1 MRIIMMTNTYLPFV
15 GGVSH
20 SVSMFVETLRRRGH
34 EVLVVAP
41 EYGRKGE
48 SARDEEDVLRV
59 PATQKLT
66 KGTFAVSLG
75 SQSELIDRIRGV
87 GPDLIHSHHPFLLGD
102 TALRAAAALDVP
114 LVFTYHTR
122 YEYYTH
128 YLRQKSTT
136 MKRLAVEIS
145 TRYCNMAD
153 QIIAPSKSIELL
165 LAERGVQRPI
175 EVIPTGIDTARFNNG
190 DGLRFRRAHCIRE
203 DAFLVG
209 HVGRLAP
216 EKNIRFTAE
225 AAMAF
230 IREHPEALFLLVGNG
245 SETDAVTAM
254 FSEAGLPH
262 HLLPTGALSGQDL
275 VDAYQAMD
283 VFLFASKTET
293 QGMVLA
299 EAMSAGVP
307 VVALDAPG
315 VREVLRDGENG
326 RLAEAETAE
335 CLADGLAWVQ
345 ERLEEAPDEL
355 HSACLNTAAQFA
367 KEKSVDALEALY
379 AKLRT
384 EHDKHRETD
393 SGALFSSLAGRIER
407 EWDIWSNRVSA
418 VQALLREEGV
428 DLEEK

>member
-1 MRIIMMTNTYLPFV
+1 MRILMMTNTYLPFV

-20 SVSMFVETLRRRGH
+20 SVSMFAESLRRRGH
-34 EVLVVAP
+34 EVLVIAP
-41 EYGRKGE
+41 EYGRGE
-48 SARDEEDVLRV
+48 EEARDEDDVLRV
-59 PATQKLT
+59 PATRMLT

-75 SQSELIDRIRGV
+75 SQSELLDRIRSV
-87 GPDLIHSHHPFLLGD
+87 GPDVIHSHHPFLLGD
-102 TALRAAAALDVP
+102 TALRAAAGLDVP

-128 YLRQKSTT
+128 YLRRKSTT

-153 QIIAPSKSIELL
+153 QIVAPSESIEGLL
-165 LAERGVQRPI
+165 KERGVQRPI
-175 EVIPTGIDTARFNNG
+175 EVIPTGIDTERFSDG
-190 DGLRFRRAHCIRE
+190 DGKRFRRKHCIR
-203 DAFLVG
+203 DDSFLVG

-216 EKNIRFTAE
+216 EKNIQFTAR
-225 AAMAF
+225 AAMVF
-230 IREHPEALFLLVGNG
+230 IREHPEALFLLVGSG
-245 SETDAVTAM
+245 AETDGVTAM
-254 FSEAGLPH
+254 FAEAGLPH
-262 HLLPTGALSGQDL
+262 HLLPTGTLGGQDL

-307 VVALDAPG
+307 VVGLDAPG
-315 VREVLRDGENG
+315 VREVIRDRANG
-326 RLAEAETAE
+326 RLVHEETHE

-345 ERLEEAPDEL
+345 DRLTEAPEDL
-355 HSACLNTAAQFA
+355 RGACLDTAAQFA
-367 KEKSVDALEALY
+367 KDKSVDALEALY
-379 AKLRT
+379 SKLKA
-384 EHDKHRETD
+384 EHGRSREAD

-428 DLEEK
+428 DLDEK